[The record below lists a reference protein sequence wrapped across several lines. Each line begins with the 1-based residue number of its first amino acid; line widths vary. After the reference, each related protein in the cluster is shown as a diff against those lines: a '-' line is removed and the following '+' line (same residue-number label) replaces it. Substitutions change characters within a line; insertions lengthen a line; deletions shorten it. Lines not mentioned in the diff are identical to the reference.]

1 MKDPSNIKQWKFS
14 IVKSPPW
21 QYSVGVLFHLQYISQ
36 NSNPTLYMSLKRER
50 SMTPSKPSLQCLTMW
65 TQCTRPSETAF
76 GSAGKVIFFFF
87 CMVIKDYFIYWNVF
101 STNARCLLKV
111 VDHLLLGYEVCGFVH
126 KWHQRVQLVWPV
138 VENIVGVLGSL
149 EVDNSSQPV
158 NLCIDGLVYHQIGK
172 KLFRFLQNS
181 NTCRSKVKSL
191 QFLTLHT
198 SQKK

>member
-50 SMTPSKPSLQCLTMW
+50 SMTPSKPSLQCLTVW

-87 CMVIKDYFIYWNVF
+87 AWLLRIILYIEMSFQLMLVVYWRLWIISSLAMRCVVLFTSDIREF
-101 STNARCLLKV
+101 SLCDQSLR
-111 VDHLLLGYEVCGFVH
+111 
-126 KWHQRVQLVWPV
+126 
-138 VENIVGVLGSL
+138 ISLGSL
-149 EVDNSSQPV
+149 
-158 NLCIDGLVYHQIGK
+158 GLW
-172 KLFRFLQNS
+172 KLIIPA
-181 NTCRSKVKSL
+181 SL
-191 QFLTLHT
+191 STFA
-198 SQKK
+198 